1 MGFKITAIIC
11 GSEFSAKAETIA
23 EAYERVRSIL
33 NNRGDDDFNILSEYM
48 CILCNMSGH
57 ELASHE
63 NSFLRIEKL

>member
-11 GSEFSAKAETIA
+11 GSEFSVTAETVA

-48 CILCNMSGH
+48 FVLCNMSGDGPTSY
-57 ELASHE
+57 EK
-63 NSFLRIEKL
+63 SFLRIEKI

>member
-33 NNRGDDDFNILSEYM
+33 NNRGDDDFNILSM

-63 NSFLRIEKL
+63 NSFLRIEKF

>member
-48 CILCNMSGH
+48 SILCHMSGH
-57 ELASHE
+57 ELVSHE
-63 NSFLRIEKL
+63 NSFLRIEKF

>member
-33 NNRGDDDFNILSEYM
+33 NNCGDDDFNILSEYM
-48 CILCNMSGH
+48 CILCNMSGDGPMSY
-57 ELASHE
+57 EK
-63 NSFLRIEKL
+63 SFLRIEKF